1 MKVKVDIAMLI
12 DESGKKAKCFRLI
25 MDNSFITCED
35 TQISEFLSINLDQY
49 KQRIKNVCTIY
60 EDNYGLWIDDNSLSD
75 ENAIK
80 KFKEE
85 FFTELMLLKITG
97 NV

>member
-1 MKVKVDIAMLI
+1 MKVKIDIAILI
-12 DESGKKAKCFRLI
+12 NEFGKNAKCFRLI
-25 MDNSFITCED
+25 IDDILFACED
-35 TQISEFLSINLDQY
+35 TQISEFLSISLNQY
-49 KQRIKNVCTIY
+49 KQRIKNICTTY
-60 EDNYGLWIDDNSLSD
+60 EDNYGLWIGDNNLSD

>member
-1 MKVKVDIAMLI
+1 MKVKVDIAILI

-35 TQISEFLSINLDQY
+35 TQISEFLSISLDQY
-49 KQRIKNVCTIY
+49 KQRIKNVCTTY
-60 EDNYGLWIDDNSLSD
+60 EDNYGLWIGDNNLSD

-85 FFTELMLLKITG
+85 FFTELMLLKITS

>member
-25 MDNSFITCED
+25 IDDSLITCED
-35 TQISEFLSINLDQY
+35 TQISEYLSISLDQY
-49 KQRIKNVCTIY
+49 KQRMKNICATY
-60 EDNYGLWIDDNSLSD
+60 EDNYGLWIDDNNLSD

>member
-60 EDNYGLWIDDNSLSD
+60 EDNYGLWINDSNLSD
-75 ENAIK
+75 EDAIK

>member
-1 MKVKVDIAMLI
+1 MKVKVDIAILI

-25 MDNSFITCED
+25 MDDMIIYDD
-35 TQISEFLSINLDQY
+35 TQISEYLSISLDQY
-49 KQRIKNVCTIY
+49 EQRIKNVCTTY
-60 EDNYGLWIDDNSLSD
+60 EDSYGLWFDDNSLSD

-85 FFTELMLLKITG
+85 FFIELMLLKITG

>member
-1 MKVKVDIAMLI
+1 MKVKVDIAILI
-12 DESGKKAKCFRLI
+12 DESGKIAKCFRLI
-25 MDNSFITCED
+25 MDVSFITCED
-35 TQISEFLSINLDQY
+35 TQISEFLSISLDQY
-49 KQRIKNVCTIY
+49 KQRMKNICATY
-60 EDNYGLWIDDNSLSD
+60 EDNYGLWINDNNLNN